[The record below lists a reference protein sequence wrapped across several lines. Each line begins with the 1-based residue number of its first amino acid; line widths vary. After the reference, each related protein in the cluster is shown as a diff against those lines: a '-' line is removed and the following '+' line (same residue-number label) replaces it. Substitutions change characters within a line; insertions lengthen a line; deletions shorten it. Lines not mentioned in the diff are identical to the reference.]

1 MTGAKLAG
9 SLGLASRAGRITVG
23 TYLVLDQI
31 RKGKAALV
39 VFAADAGRDAQR
51 KLAVPAEKKGIPV
64 RQCALSKKELAQA
77 VGKSGE
83 AVCVSVPQEFLN
95 LVLASL

>member
-1 MTGAKLAG
+1 MTANKIAGA
-9 SLGLASRAGRITVG
+9 LGFAARAGKVTVG
-23 TYLVLDQI
+23 TYLVSDQV
-31 RKGKAALV
+31 RKGKAAV
-39 VFAADAGRDAQR
+39 VLFASDAGLDAER
-51 KLAVPAEKKGIPV
+51 RIAYPAAKKNIPV
-64 RQCALSKKELAQA
+64 KRIGLLKKELARA